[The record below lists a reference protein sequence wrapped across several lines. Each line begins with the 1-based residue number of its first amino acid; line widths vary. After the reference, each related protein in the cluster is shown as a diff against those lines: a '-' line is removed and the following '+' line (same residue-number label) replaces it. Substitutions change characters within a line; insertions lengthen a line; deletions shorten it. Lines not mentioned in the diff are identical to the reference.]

1 MSEILKSKKG
11 FILHK
16 DSLSILNKMS
26 DEQAG
31 ILFKAIYQYQTTGKT
46 PDLEF
51 GLEMAITPFLTQ
63 FKRDD
68 EKSKRGEHHWNWKN
82 GITNKNSAIR
92 NSTEMKHWR
101 IEVFSRDKYTCQKC
115 FKKGGTLHAHHV
127 KKFADFPDLRFAVS
141 NGLTLCINC
150 HRNIHSKN
158 SKKNDKFTN

>member
-1 MSEILKSKKG
+1 MTKTKEGFLLYKAFYEPIKHLSNEDKG
-11 FILHK
+11 KLL
-16 DSLSILNKMS
+16 D
-26 DEQAG
+26 A
-31 ILFKAIYQYQTTGKT
+31 LFKYQIEGSEDTQSSIY
-46 PDLEF
+46 
-51 GLEMAITPFLTQ
+51 PFFLFFKNQ

-82 GITNKNSAIR
+82 GRTNKNSAIR

-127 KKFADFPDLRFAVS
+127 KKFADFPNLRFAVS
-141 NGLTLCINC
+141 NGLTLCVNC